1 MDIHERLNHLL
12 EERGWS
18 RFKLSKESGLSQETI
33 GNIYKRGTVPSI
45 ATLQAI
51 CDGFKITLSQL
62 FSEND
67 MVGMTPELKQL
78 FDEWVFLTP
87 QQKDAIITVMKAMKN
102 SSNKE

>member
-1 MDIHERLNHLL
+1 
-12 EERGWS
+12 
-18 RFKLSKESGLSQETI
+18 
-33 GNIYKRGTVPSI
+33 
-45 ATLQAI
+45 
-51 CDGFKITLSQL
+51 
-62 FSEND
+62 